1 MSKALRTASIVG
13 TGMYVPEKVMTNH
26 DLEKL
31 VDTSDEWIFT
41 RTGMKERR
49 VAAGDQA
56 TSSMAAAAAEKALA
70 DAGVSAEDV
79 DLIVVATMTPDMQM
93 PSTACR
99 VQDKIGASNAYCY
112 DLSAA
117 CTGFLYGLQTV
128 KAQIES
134 GAVETALVIG
144 AEKMSSCVDW
154 DDRTTCVL
162 FGDGAGAAVLRAGD
176 KKFGITD
183 AVCGSNGKLW
193 ELLHIPAGGSAKP
206 LTADLLADHQQCL
219 KMGGREV
226 FKHAVKSMVT
236 SSFAALEKNG
246 LTMDDIALV
255 IPHQANVRIINA
267 IVDRVGSPEKVFI
280 NLEKYGNTSGATL
293 GIALDEAR
301 REGRVKEGDLV
312 LLTAFGG
319 GFTWGAMVLEL

>member
-1 MSKALRTASIVG
+1 MTKALRTAVIVG
-13 TGMYVPEKVMTNH
+13 TGRYMPERVMTNH
-26 DLEKL
+26 DLEAL
-31 VDTSDEWIFT
+31 VDTTDEWIFT

-49 VAAGDQA
+49 IAAADQA
-56 TSSMAAAAAEKALA
+56 TSDLATAAAEQALA
-70 DAGVSAEDV
+70 DAGVSVEEV

-99 VQDKIGASNAYCY
+99 VQDKIGAINAYCY
-112 DLSAA
+112 DISAA
-117 CTGFLYGLQTV
+117 CTGFLFGLQTV

-134 GAVETALVIG
+134 GAIETALVIG
-144 AEKMSSCVDW
+144 AEKMSSAIDW
-154 DDRTTCVL
+154 ADRGTCVL
-162 FGDGAGAAVLRAGD
+162 FGDGAGAAVLKAGD
-176 KKFGITD
+176 KKLGVTN

-193 ELLHIPAGGSAKP
+193 KLLHIPAGGSAMP
-206 LTADLLADHQQCL
+206 LTVDLLADHQQYM

-226 FKHAVKSMVT
+226 FKHAVKSMVS

-255 IPHQANVRIINA
+255 IPHQANVRIIKA

-280 NLEKYGNTSGATL
+280 NVEKYGNTSAATL

-319 GFTWGAMVLEL
+319 GFTWGAMIIEL

>member
-1 MSKALRTASIVG
+1 MSKLLRTATVVG
-13 TGMYVPEKVMTNH
+13 TGMYVPEKVLTNH
-26 DLEKL
+26 DLESM
-31 VDTSDEWIFT
+31 VNTTDEWIYT
-41 RTGMKERR
+41 RTGMKERHI
-49 VAAGDQA
+49 AAADQA
-56 TSSMAAAAAEKALA
+56 TSDLAAAAAEKALA
-70 DAGVSAEDV
+70 DAGVSAEDL
-79 DLIVVATMTPDMQM
+79 DLVVVATMTPDMQM

-99 VQDKIGASNAYCY
+99 VQDKIGAMNACCY

-117 CTGFLYGLQTV
+117 CSGFLYALQSV

-144 AEKMSSCVDW
+144 AETMSSVVDW
-154 DDRTTCVL
+154 DDRATCVL
-162 FGDGAGAAVLRAGD
+162 FGDGAGAAVLKAGD
-176 KKFGITD
+176 KKLGLTN
-183 AVCGSNGKLW
+183 AVCGSNGRLW
-193 ELLHIPAGGSAKP
+193 KLLHIPAGGSAMP
-206 LTADLLADHQQCL
+206 LTADSMAEGQQYM

-246 LTMDDIALV
+246 LTIDDIALV

-267 IVDRVGSPEKVFI
+267 IADRVGSPEKVFI
-280 NLEKYGNTSGATL
+280 NVEKYGNTSAATL

-301 REGRVKEGDLV
+301 RSGRVKEGDLV

-319 GFTWGAMVLEL
+319 GFTWGAMILEL

>member
-1 MSKALRTASIVG
+1 MGKELRTVSIVG
-13 TGMYVPEKVMTNH
+13 TGCYLPERVLTNL
-26 DLEKL
+26 DLEKI
-31 VDTSDEWIFT
+31 VDTSDDWIYT

-49 VAAGDQA
+49 IAAPEES
-56 TSSMAAAAAEKALA
+56 TSDLAANAAKKAIA
-70 DAGVSAEDV
+70 DAGISVESV
-79 DLIVVATMTPDMQM
+79 DLIIVATMTPDMQM

-99 VQDKIGASNAYCY
+99 VQDKIGAKNAYCY

-117 CTGFLYGLQTV
+117 CTGLLYAIQTA
-128 KAQIES
+128 KAQIET
-134 GAVETALVIG
+134 GAIETALVIG

-154 DDRTTCVL
+154 SDRTTCVL
-162 FGDGAGAAVLRAGD
+162 FGDGAGAVVLKASD
-176 KKFGITD
+176 KKFGITN
-183 AVCGSNGKLW
+183 AVCGSNGSLW

-206 LTADLLADHQQCL
+206 LTAELIAEGEQFI

-226 FKHAVKSMVT
+226 FKHAVKSMVN
-236 SSFAALEKNG
+236 SSFEALEKNG
-246 LTMDDIALV
+246 LKMDDIALV

-301 REGRVKEGDLV
+301 REGRIKEGDLV

-319 GFTWGAMVLEL
+319 GFTWGATILEI

>member
-1 MSKALRTASIVG
+1 MIGALRTASIIG
-13 TGMYVPEKVMTNH
+13 TGMYVPDRVMSNY
-26 DLEKL
+26 DIEAL
-31 VDTSDEWIFT
+31 VDTSDEWIFS

-49 VAAGDQA
+49 IAAENQS
-56 TSSMAAAAAEKALA
+56 TSDMAVIAAEKALA
-70 DAGVSAEDV
+70 DAKVSPDEV
-79 DLIVVATMTPDMQM
+79 DLIVLATMTPDMQM

-112 DLSAA
+112 DIGAA
-117 CTGFLYGLQTV
+117 CSGFLYALQTA
-128 KAQIES
+128 KAQIET

-154 DDRTTCVL
+154 EDRGTCVL
-162 FGDGAGAAVLRAGD
+162 FGDGAGAAVLRAGN
-176 KKFGITD
+176 KKLGVTN
-183 AVCGSNGKLW
+183 AVCGSNGSLW
-193 ELLHIPAGGSAKP
+193 KLLHIPAGGTELP
-206 LTADLLADHQQCL
+206 LTAELMEDRQQYM
-219 KMGGREV
+219 KMGGPEV
-226 FKHAVKSMVT
+226 FKHAVKTMVD
-236 SSFAALEKNG
+236 SSFKALERNG
-246 LTMDDIALV
+246 LTMDDLALV

-312 LLTAFGG
+312 LMTAFGG
-319 GFTWGAMVLEL
+319 GFTWGAIIIEL